1 MIYIKYIHIIMIYSM
16 QFRRGNPALS
26 QVSDNFGSWAV
37 SPGFHDPLEEK
48 MPLQKAWSSYWFPQE
63 FWCFFVPAIPCKE
76 MSFGAFWS

>member
-1 MIYIKYIHIIMIYSM
+1 M

-63 FWCFFVPAIPCKE
+63 FWCFFCPSHTLQGDE
-76 MSFGAFWS
+76 FWCFLELISNLD